1 MAANPFPSVTFSC
14 QILYVPDN
22 KENINMARLDNDI
35 LGEEYE
41 KEVMLCLNYLIYI
54 RAGH

>member
-22 KENINMARLDNDI
+22 KENINMARLDNNI
-35 LGEEYE
+35 LGAEYE
-41 KEVMLCLNYLIYI
+41 KEVMYMLELLDI
-54 RAGH
+54 